1 MPLQLGHDFV
11 LYYYYYHYYCILW
24 CYVVLCVFVSCGG
37 NIPVIVFVNGIDVNV
52 SDLCGH
58 IVALVRCS
66 VVT

>member
-11 LYYYYYHYYCILW
+11 LYYYYYHHYCILW
-24 CYVVLCVFVSCGG
+24 CYVVLFVSCGG
-37 NIPVIVFVNGIDVNV
+37 NIPVIVFVYGVDVNV

-66 VVT
+66 VVM